1 MNKEI
6 FCTCILSVLSCSAQA
21 TTCTIPPTCT
31 SLGYT
36 QSASDCEGKN
46 TIRCPTDSSALFCG
60 GTTDGSI
67 TSPAKILYADHTVS
81 SIFNPNKKAI
91 GVVFDETKRRAV
103 GLEYFINQPVCMSDS
118 EGTYRETSNITSCN
132 PDELNNCA
140 TDGKINTPLFK
151 PTCSSS
157 SPYMNMSDNGFLKTY
172 VPAGCSS
179 DWCGAGQ
186 WYIPS
191 IAELRKIYAN
201 INNINAALAL
211 NGISGLLNTTCTKC
225 WPYYDHYSWYGVFSS
240 NVYHQTPRN
249 KQPYSSIY
257 IYDFNSD
264 SVYTQGSS
272 GYKKMILAIEY

>member
-1 MNKEI
+1 MKKEI

-67 TSPAKILYADHTVS
+67 LLRPKSFMPTTRSVQYSIL
-81 SIFNPNKKAI
+81 NKKAI

-118 EGTYRETSNITSCN
+118 KGTYRETSNITSCN

-191 IAELRKIYAN
+191 IAELRKIYTN

-211 NGISGLLNTTCTKC
+211 NGISRLAEHNLTKC
-225 WPYYDHYSWYGVFSS
+225 WPYYKSYGWYGVFSS
-240 NVYHQTPRN
+240 
-249 KQPYSSIY
+249 
-257 IYDFNSD
+257 
-264 SVYTQGSS
+264 
-272 GYKKMILAIEY
+272 

>member
-1 MNKEI
+1 
-6 FCTCILSVLSCSAQA
+6 
-21 TTCTIPPTCT
+21 
-31 SLGYT
+31 
-36 QSASDCEGKN
+36 
-46 TIRCPTDSSALFCG
+46 
-60 GTTDGSI
+60 
-67 TSPAKILYADHTVS
+67 
-81 SIFNPNKKAI
+81 
-91 GVVFDETKRRAV
+91 
-103 GLEYFINQPVCMSDS
+103 
-118 EGTYRETSNITSCN
+118 
-132 PDELNNCA
+132 
-140 TDGKINTPLFK
+140 
-151 PTCSSS
+151 
-157 SPYMNMSDNGFLKTY
+157 MNMSDNGFLKTY